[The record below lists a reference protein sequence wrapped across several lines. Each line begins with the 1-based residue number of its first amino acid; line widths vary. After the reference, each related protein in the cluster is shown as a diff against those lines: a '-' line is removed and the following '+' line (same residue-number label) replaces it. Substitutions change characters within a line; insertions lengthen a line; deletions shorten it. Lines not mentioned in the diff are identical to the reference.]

1 MLTVLLSR
9 KKNKYWACIFYI
21 LYTVLIFFFLLFSLN
36 NSLNRQWFRNDLS
49 ALSLIC
55 AFLSFQKQQWI
66 FFPSPK
72 LTHLT
77 SCPFSTAIPQQSKC
91 QLILLPRDFSHNILD
106 EGCCPVS
113 LYVPFIIAL
122 VYSVFWEITASKYQI
137 CIHLLLFLYKPWPNR
152 LYTRNALEI
161 TVYFYFRLSKRLRE
175 KSTTWLNVFDF

>member
-1 MLTVLLSR
+1 MLTVYYLER
-9 KKNKYWACIFYI
+9 KINIEHASFIYYTLYWF
-21 LYTVLIFFFLLFSLN
+21 FFFLLFSLN